1 MEILLSRFIP
11 KLEMLNYLLAYPFS
25 EVSGLGFMFVLVLR
39 GKLICTLEVIMDLF
53 LEIKKLRENKVR
65 RRHRKRIMY
74 FLINFFMDGSKELN
88 IFKKLLL
95 KN

>member
-1 MEILLSRFIP
+1 
-11 KLEMLNYLLAYPFS
+11 
-25 EVSGLGFMFVLVLR
+25 
-39 GKLICTLEVIMDLF
+39 MDLF